1 MSRKKMIKRIFMPLL
16 CTVVTFAAAISRGEE
31 KRVYQ
36 AGLAVEESVEKDSKK
51 DQKRQNNANGT
62 TTTTK
67 TDNKTEECTLVIQV
81 DNRADQTDTYEL
93 VVGIIS
99 KNATLDKA
107 VVSEA
112 TKKTIT
118 VAANETFTE
127 TVKKKF
133 ILTETVVDNSY
144 EAKRTSTGDTYAGYI
159 VLVKAGGE
167 ILAQE
172 SNSSRYLKDEWILQC
187 QTVAKPGGKK

>member
-1 MSRKKMIKRIFMPLL
+1 MTGRLFISLL
-16 CTVVTFAAAISRGEE
+16 CTVVIFAAATSRGEV
-31 KRVYQ
+31 KRIYQ
-36 AGLAVEESVEKDSKK
+36 AGLTVEESVEKDSKK
-51 DQKRQNNANGT
+51 DQTRRNDSNGT
-62 TTTTK
+62 TITTK
-67 TDNKTEECTLVIQV
+67 TDNRTEDCTLVIQV
-81 DNRADQTDTYEL
+81 DNRADHPDTYEL
-93 VVGIIS
+93 VVGFLA
-99 KNATLDKA
+99 KNVALDKT

-127 TVKKKF
+127 TLTKKF
-133 ILTETVVDNSY
+133 VLTETVVDNSY
-144 EAKRTSTGDTYAGYI
+144 EAKRTSVGDTYAGYI

-187 QTVAKPGGKK
+187 QSVAKPGGKK